1 MARLWCDAKYAETEG
16 TEYTSVVRVL
26 AEALSLIQDTRAVSL
41 SHLAV
46 NRAAHPDPEWDQVK
60 AVPEPEDLP
69 ATAAA
74 SAIADDSLEAQCPQ
88 PEPEPEPERPK
99 CPRIPRP
106 RQSKESHSGV
116 PPPEPP
122 LAEPEACHVI
132 EPSASIMATMESL
145 QRLLQT
151 TAIVSNHQH
160 DRIQDLMA
168 QYHDHESFLLIAEL
182 YSSLLKG
189 LADRINHQ
197 LEAFVA
203 QLAGEYNRPH

>member
-1 MARLWCDAKYAETEG
+1 
-16 TEYTSVVRVL
+16 
-26 AEALSLIQDTRAVSL
+26 
-41 SHLAV
+41 
-46 NRAAHPDPEWDQVK
+46 
-60 AVPEPEDLP
+60 
-69 ATAAA
+69 
-74 SAIADDSLEAQCPQ
+74 
-88 PEPEPEPERPK
+88 
-99 CPRIPRP
+99 
-106 RQSKESHSGV
+106 
-116 PPPEPP
+116 
-122 LAEPEACHVI
+122 
-132 EPSASIMATMESL
+132 MESL